1 MAISLSPQGVLH
13 FDAENPMLALLRC
26 PLSGQSL
33 RPATPEELK
42 RFLPDCD
49 AALMREDGRMF
60 YPVRNGIP
68 LLVASAVVDAKESLP
83 DQKP

>member
-1 MAISLSPQGVLH
+1 M
-13 FDAENPMLALLRC
+13 
-26 PLSGQSL
+26 